1 MDQVAA
7 PSEAG
12 REAGSMCSY
21 ELGDRGASRPGHRN
35 RSLGRQLEVVRIV
48 RAS

>member
-12 REAGSMCSY
+12 REAGSMCS
-21 ELGDRGASRPGHRN
+21 
-35 RSLGRQLEVVRIV
+35 
-48 RAS
+48 

>member
-12 REAGSMCSY
+12 REAGNMCS
-21 ELGDRGASRPGHRN
+21 
-35 RSLGRQLEVVRIV
+35 
-48 RAS
+48 